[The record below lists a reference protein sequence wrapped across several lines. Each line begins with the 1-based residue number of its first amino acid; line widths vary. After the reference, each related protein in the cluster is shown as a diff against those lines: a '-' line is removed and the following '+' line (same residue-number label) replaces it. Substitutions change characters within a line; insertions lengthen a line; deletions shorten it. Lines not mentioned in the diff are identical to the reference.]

1 MKFKYEKPQNG
12 YPEWNNNPQI
22 VSLNMNKPHNDFVS
36 YETKEQA
43 IEGIKENSSRYISL
57 NGKWKFNFCKDIKSI
72 PEDFYEINYNNDSWD
87 EIDVPSN
94 WQIKGYGIPQY
105 TNLIYPWTGR
115 EDIKPPFAPVKIN
128 EAGCYV
134 KYIDITK
141 EQLNKKV
148 LINFQGV
155 ESCFYLYVN
164 GEIVGF
170 SKDSFSPSEF
180 DITDYLVEGKN
191 KIGVKVY
198 RWCDASWLE
207 DQDFW
212 RLSGIFRDV
221 YLEIKNKTHIVD
233 FRVDSNLTDDY
244 KDGTF
249 STKVKVVG
257 IGNYNIKLELYD
269 KENII
274 YSSKKEV
281 IVEGEANL
289 HFQTIIDNPR
299 KWSAE
304 QPNLYKVIICLENE
318 NNEVTEYVS
327 CDTGFR
333 RFEIKENVMYI
344 NGKRI
349 LFNGV
354 NRHEFDSEMGR
365 AINKEVMEK
374 DIKIMKQF
382 NVNALRTSHYPN
394 NPYMY
399 DLCDKYGLYVID
411 EVNLE
416 THGTWKYG
424 QKEEEG
430 ALPGSKSEWTDAVL
444 ARCKSMF
451 ERDKNHPSII
461 IWSLG
466 NESFGGENFRK
477 MYRFFKDNDKSRIVH
492 YEGIFHHRMYEDV
505 SEIESQMYTRPWEIE
520 EYAKNNPKKPHIM
533 CEYTHSMG
541 NSNGNLDAYYKL
553 FRKYDVLQGGFVWDF
568 KDQAILKKE
577 GDISYLAYGGDFGDF
592 PNDYDFSGNGL
603 VFANGEVTPK
613 FYEIKYWYADVL
625 FEDVKEGLVKIKNDY
640 LFNNLNRY
648 DIFITTT
655 KNGEFVDEKCVTI
668 DLEPGQTYELEYDV
682 VQKRYKGEEYI
693 VTFTVKEK
701 NETMYA
707 PKGHEIKHHQV
718 VLKPNTLKI
727 EREENTNK
735 VNINEEDKLIT
746 LSTEKVKVSLSK
758 ESGLLAQYIVNGENI
773 LKEES
778 RPYFWRASTNNDRG
792 FKNEVDAVTW
802 RNPNMNLVNIK
813 IENYINLVNL
823 VVDIELDNNSTV
835 TYVYS
840 LDSNSKLKVQ
850 QILNPNR
857 DLAKIPAISDMFILK
872 EEFKNI
878 TYYGRG
884 EIENYWDKY
893 KSAKVGLYED
903 IVTEKMVNYL
913 QPQENGAK
921 TDVRYLEIKNE
932 KGEGIKISGVPTFEF
947 NISKYHPEDVEIAD
961 HFYKLKPLDATVLR
975 IIYKQMGVGGDDSWR
990 ALPHPEY
997 ILNPN
1002 KIYTLTYEIKPI

>member
-22 VSLNMNKPHNDFVS
+22 ISLNMNKPHNDFVN
-36 YETKEQA
+36 YETKEEA

-72 PEDFYEINYNNDSWD
+72 PEDFYKIDYKNESWD

-128 EAGCYV
+128 EVGCYV

-180 DITDYLVEGKN
+180 DITDYLIEGKN

-221 YLEIKNKTHIVD
+221 YLEIKNNTHIVD

-244 KDGTF
+244 RDGTF
-249 STKVKVVG
+249 SSKIKVVG
-257 IGNYNIKLELYD
+257 IGNYNINLEIYD
-269 KENII
+269 KDNII
-274 YSSKKEV
+274 YSNKKEFNV
-281 IVEGEANL
+281 DGEIDIN
-289 HFQTIIDNPR
+289 FQTIIDNPR

-304 QPNLYKVIICLENE
+304 QPNLYKVIISLENE
-318 NNEVTEYVS
+318 NGKITEYVS

-333 RFEIKENVMYI
+333 RFEIKENIMYI

-365 AINKEVMEK
+365 AINKEIMEK

-399 DLCDKYGLYVID
+399 DLCDRYGLYVID

-416 THGTWKYG
+416 THGTWNYG
-424 QKEEEG
+424 QKEEEN
-430 ALPGSKSEWTDAVL
+430 ALPGSKPEWTDAVL
-444 ARCKSMF
+444 SRCKSMF
-451 ERDKNHPSII
+451 ERDKNHPCII

-505 SEIESQMYTRPWEIE
+505 SDIESQMYTRPWQIE

-553 FRKYDVLQGGFVWDF
+553 FRTYDVLQGGFVWDF

-613 FYEIKYWYADVL
+613 FYEIKYWYADIL
-625 FEDVKEGLVKIKNDY
+625 FEDIKEGLVKIKNDY

-655 KNGEFVDEKCVTI
+655 KNGEF
-668 DLEPGQTYELEYDV
+668 Y
-682 VQKRYKGEEYI
+682 R
-693 VTFTVKEK
+693 
-701 NETMYA
+701 
-707 PKGHEIKHHQV
+707 
-718 VLKPNTLKI
+718 
-727 EREENTNK
+727 
-735 VNINEEDKLIT
+735 
-746 LSTEKVKVSLSK
+746 
-758 ESGLLAQYIVNGENI
+758 
-773 LKEES
+773 
-778 RPYFWRASTNNDRG
+778 
-792 FKNEVDAVTW
+792 
-802 RNPNMNLVNIK
+802 
-813 IENYINLVNL
+813 
-823 VVDIELDNNSTV
+823 
-835 TYVYS
+835 
-840 LDSNSKLKVQ
+840 
-850 QILNPNR
+850 
-857 DLAKIPAISDMFILK
+857 
-872 EEFKNI
+872 
-878 TYYGRG
+878 
-884 EIENYWDKY
+884 
-893 KSAKVGLYED
+893 
-903 IVTEKMVNYL
+903 
-913 QPQENGAK
+913 
-921 TDVRYLEIKNE
+921 
-932 KGEGIKISGVPTFEF
+932 
-947 NISKYHPEDVEIAD
+947 
-961 HFYKLKPLDATVLR
+961 
-975 IIYKQMGVGGDDSWR
+975 
-990 ALPHPEY
+990 
-997 ILNPN
+997 
-1002 KIYTLTYEIKPI
+1002 

>member
-1 MKFKYEKPQNG
+1 MKFKYKRPQNG

-36 YETKEQA
+36 YEIKSQA
-43 IEGIKENSSRYISL
+43 MEGIKENSSRYISL
-57 NGKWKFNFCKDIKSI
+57 NGKWKFNFCKNIKSI
-72 PEDFYEINYNNDSWD
+72 PEDFYKTNYNNNSWD

-115 EDIKPPFAPVKIN
+115 EDIKPPFAPVEIN

-134 KYIDITK
+134 KLFHISKD
-141 EQLNKKV
+141 QLNKKI

-180 DITDYLVEGKN
+180 DITEYLVEGEN
-191 KIGVKVY
+191 KVAVKVY

-221 YLEIKNKTHIVD
+221 YLEIKNHTHIVD
-233 FRVDSNLTDDY
+233 YRIDSNLTDDY

-249 STKVKVVG
+249 SSKIKVVG
-257 IGNYNIKLELYD
+257 EGNHKVKLELYD
-269 KENII
+269 EENII
-274 YSSKKEV
+274 YSDEKELNV
-281 IVEGEANL
+281 DGESDV
-289 HFQTIIDNPR
+289 HFQTIIDKPR

-304 QPNLYKVIICLENE
+304 QPNLYKVIISLQNE
-318 NNEVTEYVS
+318 NGEITEYVS

-354 NRHEFDSEMGR
+354 NRHEFDCEMGR
-365 AINKEVMEK
+365 AINKDIMEK

-424 QKEEEG
+424 QIEEEN
-430 ALPGSKSEWTDAVL
+430 ALPGSKLEWTNAVL
-444 ARCKSMF
+444 SRCKSMF

-477 MYRFFKDNDKSRIVH
+477 MYRFFKDNDKTRVVH

-505 SEIESQMYTRPWEIE
+505 SEIESQMYTRPWQIE
-520 EYAKNNPKKPHIM
+520 EYAKNNPRKPHIM

-568 KDQAILKKE
+568 KDQQFLKK
-577 GDISYLAYGGDFGDF
+577 
-592 PNDYDFSGNGL
+592 
-603 VFANGEVTPK
+603 
-613 FYEIKYWYADVL
+613 
-625 FEDVKEGLVKIKNDY
+625 
-640 LFNNLNRY
+640 
-648 DIFITTT
+648 
-655 KNGEFVDEKCVTI
+655 
-668 DLEPGQTYELEYDV
+668 
-682 VQKRYKGEEYI
+682 KG
-693 VTFTVKEK
+693 K
-701 NETMYA
+701 
-707 PKGHEIKHHQV
+707 
-718 VLKPNTLKI
+718 
-727 EREENTNK
+727 
-735 VNINEEDKLIT
+735 
-746 LSTEKVKVSLSK
+746 
-758 ESGLLAQYIVNGENI
+758 
-773 LKEES
+773 
-778 RPYFWRASTNNDRG
+778 
-792 FKNEVDAVTW
+792 
-802 RNPNMNLVNIK
+802 
-813 IENYINLVNL
+813 
-823 VVDIELDNNSTV
+823 
-835 TYVYS
+835 
-840 LDSNSKLKVQ
+840 
-850 QILNPNR
+850 
-857 DLAKIPAISDMFILK
+857 
-872 EEFKNI
+872 
-878 TYYGRG
+878 
-884 EIENYWDKY
+884 
-893 KSAKVGLYED
+893 
-903 IVTEKMVNYL
+903 
-913 QPQENGAK
+913 
-921 TDVRYLEIKNE
+921 
-932 KGEGIKISGVPTFEF
+932 
-947 NISKYHPEDVEIAD
+947 
-961 HFYKLKPLDATVLR
+961 
-975 IIYKQMGVGGDDSWR
+975 
-990 ALPHPEY
+990 
-997 ILNPN
+997 
-1002 KIYTLTYEIKPI
+1002 

>member
-36 YETKEQA
+36 YETKSQA
-43 IEGIKENSSRYISL
+43 MEGIKENSSRYISL
-57 NGKWKFNFCKDIKSI
+57 NGKWKFNFCKDIKNI
-72 PEDFYEINYNNDSWD
+72 PEDFYKINYNNDSWD

-115 EDIKPPFAPVKIN
+115 EDIKPPFAPVEIN

-134 KYIDITK
+134 KLFHISKD
-141 EQLNKKV
+141 QLNKKI

-180 DITDYLVEGKN
+180 DITEYLVEGEN
-191 KIGVKVY
+191 KVAVKVY

-221 YLEIKNKTHIVD
+221 YLEIKNHTHIVD
-233 FRVDSNLTDDY
+233 YRIDSNLTDDY

-249 STKVKVVG
+249 SSKIKVVG
-257 IGNYNIKLELYD
+257 EGNQKVKLELYD
-269 KENII
+269 EENII
-274 YSSKKEV
+274 YSDEKELNV
-281 IVEGEANL
+281 DGESDL
-289 HFQTIIDNPR
+289 HFQTIIDKPR

-304 QPNLYKVIICLENE
+304 QPNLYKVIISLQNE
-318 NNEVTEYVS
+318 NGEITEYVS

-354 NRHEFDSEMGR
+354 NRHEFDCEMGR
-365 AINKEVMEK
+365 AINKDIMEK

-424 QKEEEG
+424 QIEEEN
-430 ALPGSKSEWTDAVL
+430 ALPGSKSEWTNAVL
-444 ARCKSMF
+444 SRCKSMF

-477 MYRFFKDNDKSRIVH
+477 MYRFFKDNDKTRVVH

-505 SEIESQMYTRPWEIE
+505 SEIESQMYTRPWQIE
-520 EYAKNNPKKPHIM
+520 EYAKNNPRKPHIM

-577 GDISYLAYGGDFGDF
+577 GEISYLAYGGDFGDF

-625 FEDVKEGLVKIKNDY
+625 FEDIEDGLVEIKNDY

-655 KNGEFVDEKCVTI
+655 KNGQFVDEKSVTI
-668 DLEPGQTYELEYDV
+668 DLEPGKTYRLSYDV
-682 VQKRYKGEEYI
+682 VQKRYKDEEYI

-701 NETMYA
+701 NETLYA

-718 VLKPNTLKI
+718 ILKPNLLKI
-727 EREENTNK
+727 ER
-735 VNINEEDKLIT
+735 
-746 LSTEKVKVSLSK
+746 
-758 ESGLLAQYIVNGENI
+758 
-773 LKEES
+773 
-778 RPYFWRASTNNDRG
+778 
-792 FKNEVDAVTW
+792 
-802 RNPNMNLVNIK
+802 
-813 IENYINLVNL
+813 
-823 VVDIELDNNSTV
+823 
-835 TYVYS
+835 
-840 LDSNSKLKVQ
+840 
-850 QILNPNR
+850 
-857 DLAKIPAISDMFILK
+857 
-872 EEFKNI
+872 
-878 TYYGRG
+878 
-884 EIENYWDKY
+884 
-893 KSAKVGLYED
+893 
-903 IVTEKMVNYL
+903 
-913 QPQENGAK
+913 
-921 TDVRYLEIKNE
+921 
-932 KGEGIKISGVPTFEF
+932 
-947 NISKYHPEDVEIAD
+947 
-961 HFYKLKPLDATVLR
+961 
-975 IIYKQMGVGGDDSWR
+975 
-990 ALPHPEY
+990 
-997 ILNPN
+997 
-1002 KIYTLTYEIKPI
+1002 

>member
-36 YETKEQA
+36 YETKSQA
-43 IEGIKENSSRYISL
+43 MEGIKENSSRYISL
-57 NGKWKFNFCKDIKSI
+57 NGKWKFNFCKDIKNI
-72 PEDFYEINYNNDSWD
+72 PEDFYKINYNNDSWD

-115 EDIKPPFAPVKIN
+115 EDIKPPFAPVEIN

-134 KYIDITK
+134 KLFHISKD
-141 EQLNKKV
+141 QLNKKI

-180 DITDYLVEGKN
+180 DITEYLVEGEN
-191 KIGVKVY
+191 KVAVKVY

-221 YLEIKNKTHIVD
+221 YLEIKNHTHIVD
-233 FRVDSNLTDDY
+233 YRIDSNLTDDY

-249 STKVKVVG
+249 SSKIKVVG
-257 IGNYNIKLELYD
+257 EGNQKVKLELYD
-269 KENII
+269 EENII
-274 YSSKKEV
+274 YSDEKELNV
-281 IVEGEANL
+281 DGESDL
-289 HFQTIIDNPR
+289 HFQTIIDKPR

-304 QPNLYKVIICLENE
+304 QPNLYKVIISLQNE
-318 NNEVTEYVS
+318 NGEITEYVS

-354 NRHEFDSEMGR
+354 NRHEFDCEMGR
-365 AINKEVMEK
+365 AINKDIMEK

-424 QKEEEG
+424 QIEEEN
-430 ALPGSKSEWTDAVL
+430 ALPGSKSEWTNAVL
-444 ARCKSMF
+444 SRCKSMF

-477 MYRFFKDNDKSRIVH
+477 MYRFFKDNDKTRVVH

-505 SEIESQMYTRPWEIE
+505 SEIESQMYTRPWQIE
-520 EYAKNNPKKPHIM
+520 EYAKNNPRKPHIM

-577 GDISYLAYGGDFGDF
+577 GEISYLAYGGDFGDF

-625 FEDVKEGLVKIKNDY
+625 FEDIEDGLVEIKNDY

-655 KNGEFVDEKCVTI
+655 KNGQFVDEKSVTI
-668 DLEPGQTYELEYDV
+668 DLEPGKTYRLSYDV
-682 VQKRYKGEEYI
+682 V
-693 VTFTVKEK
+693 
-701 NETMYA
+701 
-707 PKGHEIKHHQV
+707 
-718 VLKPNTLKI
+718 
-727 EREENTNK
+727 
-735 VNINEEDKLIT
+735 
-746 LSTEKVKVSLSK
+746 
-758 ESGLLAQYIVNGENI
+758 
-773 LKEES
+773 
-778 RPYFWRASTNNDRG
+778 
-792 FKNEVDAVTW
+792 
-802 RNPNMNLVNIK
+802 
-813 IENYINLVNL
+813 
-823 VVDIELDNNSTV
+823 
-835 TYVYS
+835 
-840 LDSNSKLKVQ
+840 
-850 QILNPNR
+850 
-857 DLAKIPAISDMFILK
+857 
-872 EEFKNI
+872 
-878 TYYGRG
+878 
-884 EIENYWDKY
+884 
-893 KSAKVGLYED
+893 
-903 IVTEKMVNYL
+903 
-913 QPQENGAK
+913 
-921 TDVRYLEIKNE
+921 
-932 KGEGIKISGVPTFEF
+932 
-947 NISKYHPEDVEIAD
+947 
-961 HFYKLKPLDATVLR
+961 
-975 IIYKQMGVGGDDSWR
+975 
-990 ALPHPEY
+990 
-997 ILNPN
+997 
-1002 KIYTLTYEIKPI
+1002 

>member
-22 VSLNMNKPHNDFVS
+22 ISLNMNKPHNDFVN
-36 YETKEQA
+36 YETKEEA
-43 IEGIKENSSRYISL
+43 MEGIKENSSRYISL

-72 PEDFYEINYNNDSWD
+72 PEDFYKIDYKNESWD

-128 EAGCYV
+128 EVGCYV

-180 DITDYLVEGKN
+180 DITDYLIEGKN

-221 YLEIKNKTHIVD
+221 YLEIKNNTHIVD

-249 STKVKVVG
+249 SSKIKVVG
-257 IGNYNIKLELYD
+257 IGNYNINLEIYD
-269 KENII
+269 KDNII
-274 YSSKKEV
+274 YSNKKEFNV
-281 IVEGEANL
+281 DGEIDIN
-289 HFQTIIDNPR
+289 FQTIIDNPR

-304 QPNLYKVIICLENE
+304 QSNLYKVIISLENE
-318 NNEVTEYVS
+318 NGKITEYVS

-365 AINKEVMEK
+365 AINKEIMEK

-399 DLCDKYGLYVID
+399 DLCDRYGLYVID

-416 THGTWKYG
+416 THGTWNYG
-424 QKEEEG
+424 QKEEEN
-430 ALPGSKSEWTDAVL
+430 ALPGSKPEWTDAVL
-444 ARCKSMF
+444 SRCKSMF
-451 ERDKNHPSII
+451 ERDKNHPCII

-505 SEIESQMYTRPWEIE
+505 SDIESQMYTRPWQIE

-553 FRKYDVLQGGFVWDF
+553 FRTYDVLQGGFVWDF

-613 FYEIKYWYADVL
+613 FYEIKYWYADIL
-625 FEDVKEGLVKIKNDY
+625 FEHIKEGLVKIKNDY

-655 KNGEFVDEKCVTI
+655 KNGEF
-668 DLEPGQTYELEYDV
+668 Y
-682 VQKRYKGEEYI
+682 R
-693 VTFTVKEK
+693 
-701 NETMYA
+701 
-707 PKGHEIKHHQV
+707 
-718 VLKPNTLKI
+718 
-727 EREENTNK
+727 
-735 VNINEEDKLIT
+735 
-746 LSTEKVKVSLSK
+746 
-758 ESGLLAQYIVNGENI
+758 
-773 LKEES
+773 
-778 RPYFWRASTNNDRG
+778 
-792 FKNEVDAVTW
+792 
-802 RNPNMNLVNIK
+802 
-813 IENYINLVNL
+813 
-823 VVDIELDNNSTV
+823 
-835 TYVYS
+835 
-840 LDSNSKLKVQ
+840 
-850 QILNPNR
+850 
-857 DLAKIPAISDMFILK
+857 
-872 EEFKNI
+872 
-878 TYYGRG
+878 
-884 EIENYWDKY
+884 
-893 KSAKVGLYED
+893 
-903 IVTEKMVNYL
+903 
-913 QPQENGAK
+913 
-921 TDVRYLEIKNE
+921 
-932 KGEGIKISGVPTFEF
+932 
-947 NISKYHPEDVEIAD
+947 
-961 HFYKLKPLDATVLR
+961 
-975 IIYKQMGVGGDDSWR
+975 
-990 ALPHPEY
+990 
-997 ILNPN
+997 
-1002 KIYTLTYEIKPI
+1002 

>member
-1 MKFKYEKPQNG
+1 MKRPQNG

-36 YETKEQA
+36 YETKSQA
-43 IEGIKENSSRYISL
+43 MEGIKENSSRYISL
-57 NGKWKFNFCKDIKSI
+57 NGKWKFNFCKDIKNI
-72 PEDFYEINYNNDSWD
+72 PEDFYKINYNNDSWD

-115 EDIKPPFAPVKIN
+115 EDIKPPFAPVEIN

-134 KYIDITK
+134 KLFHISKD
-141 EQLNKKV
+141 QLNKKI

-180 DITDYLVEGKN
+180 DITEYLVEGEN
-191 KIGVKVY
+191 KVAVKVY

-221 YLEIKNKTHIVD
+221 YLEIKNHTHIVD
-233 FRVDSNLTDDY
+233 YRIDSNLTDDY

-249 STKVKVVG
+249 SSKIKVVG
-257 IGNYNIKLELYD
+257 EGNQKVKLELYD
-269 KENII
+269 EENII
-274 YSSKKEV
+274 YSDEKELNV
-281 IVEGEANL
+281 DGESDL
-289 HFQTIIDNPR
+289 HFQTIIDKPR

-304 QPNLYKVIICLENE
+304 QPNLYKVIISLQNE
-318 NNEVTEYVS
+318 NGEITEYVS

-354 NRHEFDSEMGR
+354 NRHEFDCEMGR
-365 AINKEVMEK
+365 AINKDIMEK

-424 QKEEEG
+424 QIEEEN
-430 ALPGSKSEWTDAVL
+430 ALPGSKSEWTNAVL
-444 ARCKSMF
+444 SRCKSMF

-477 MYRFFKDNDKSRIVH
+477 MYRFFKDNDKTRVVH

-505 SEIESQMYTRPWEIE
+505 SEIESQMYTRPWQIE
-520 EYAKNNPKKPHIM
+520 EYAKNNPRKPHIM

-577 GDISYLAYGGDFGDF
+577 GEISYLAYGGDFGDF

-625 FEDVKEGLVKIKNDY
+625 FEDIEDGLVEIKNDY

-655 KNGEFVDEKCVTI
+655 KNGQFVDEKSVTI
-668 DLEPGQTYELEYDV
+668 DLEPGKTYRLSYDV
-682 VQKRYKGEEYI
+682 VQKRY
-693 VTFTVKEK
+693 
-701 NETMYA
+701 
-707 PKGHEIKHHQV
+707 
-718 VLKPNTLKI
+718 
-727 EREENTNK
+727 
-735 VNINEEDKLIT
+735 
-746 LSTEKVKVSLSK
+746 
-758 ESGLLAQYIVNGENI
+758 
-773 LKEES
+773 
-778 RPYFWRASTNNDRG
+778 
-792 FKNEVDAVTW
+792 
-802 RNPNMNLVNIK
+802 
-813 IENYINLVNL
+813 
-823 VVDIELDNNSTV
+823 
-835 TYVYS
+835 
-840 LDSNSKLKVQ
+840 
-850 QILNPNR
+850 
-857 DLAKIPAISDMFILK
+857 
-872 EEFKNI
+872 
-878 TYYGRG
+878 
-884 EIENYWDKY
+884 
-893 KSAKVGLYED
+893 
-903 IVTEKMVNYL
+903 
-913 QPQENGAK
+913 
-921 TDVRYLEIKNE
+921 
-932 KGEGIKISGVPTFEF
+932 
-947 NISKYHPEDVEIAD
+947 
-961 HFYKLKPLDATVLR
+961 
-975 IIYKQMGVGGDDSWR
+975 
-990 ALPHPEY
+990 
-997 ILNPN
+997 
-1002 KIYTLTYEIKPI
+1002 

>member
-1 MKFKYEKPQNG
+1 MKFKYKRPQNG

-36 YETKEQA
+36 YEIKSQA
-43 IEGIKENSSRYISL
+43 MEGIKENSSRYISL
-57 NGKWKFNFCKDIKSI
+57 NGKWKFNFCKNIKSI
-72 PEDFYEINYNNDSWD
+72 PEDFYKTNYNNNSWD

-115 EDIKPPFAPVKIN
+115 EDIKPPFAPVEIN

-134 KYIDITK
+134 KLFHISKD
-141 EQLNKKV
+141 QLNKKI

-180 DITDYLVEGKN
+180 DITEYLVEGEN
-191 KIGVKVY
+191 KVAVKVY

-221 YLEIKNKTHIVD
+221 YLEIKNHTHIVD
-233 FRVDSNLTDDY
+233 YRIDSNLTDDY

-249 STKVKVVG
+249 SSKIKVVG
-257 IGNYNIKLELYD
+257 EGNQKVKLELYD
-269 KENII
+269 EENII
-274 YSSKKEV
+274 YSDEKELNV
-281 IVEGEANL
+281 DGESDV
-289 HFQTIIDNPR
+289 HFQTIIDKPR

-304 QPNLYKVIICLENE
+304 QPNLYKVIISLQNE
-318 NNEVTEYVS
+318 NGEITEYVS

-354 NRHEFDSEMGR
+354 NRHEFDCEMGR
-365 AINKEVMEK
+365 AINKDIMEK

-424 QKEEEG
+424 QIEEEN
-430 ALPGSKSEWTDAVL
+430 ALPGSKSEWTNAVL
-444 ARCKSMF
+444 SRCKSMF

-477 MYRFFKDNDKSRIVH
+477 MYRFFKDNDKTRVVH

-505 SEIESQMYTRPWEIE
+505 SEIESQMYTRPWQIE
-520 EYAKNNPKKPHIM
+520 EYAKNNPRKPHIM

-577 GDISYLAYGGDFGDF
+577 GEISYLAYGGDFGDF

-625 FEDVKEGLVKIKNDY
+625 FEDIEDGLVKIKNDY

-655 KNGEFVDEKCVTI
+655 KNGQFVDEKSVTI
-668 DLEPGQTYELEYDV
+668 DLEPGKTYRLSYDV
-682 VQKRYKGEEYI
+682 YK
-693 VTFTVKEK
+693 KD
-701 NETMYA
+701 
-707 PKGHEIKHHQV
+707 IK
-718 VLKPNTLKI
+718 
-727 EREENTNK
+727 
-735 VNINEEDKLIT
+735 
-746 LSTEKVKVSLSK
+746 
-758 ESGLLAQYIVNGENI
+758 
-773 LKEES
+773 
-778 RPYFWRASTNNDRG
+778 
-792 FKNEVDAVTW
+792 
-802 RNPNMNLVNIK
+802 M
-813 IENYINLVNL
+813 
-823 VVDIELDNNSTV
+823 
-835 TYVYS
+835 
-840 LDSNSKLKVQ
+840 
-850 QILNPNR
+850 
-857 DLAKIPAISDMFILK
+857 
-872 EEFKNI
+872 KNI
-878 TYYGRG
+878 
-884 EIENYWDKY
+884 
-893 KSAKVGLYED
+893 
-903 IVTEKMVNYL
+903 
-913 QPQENGAK
+913 
-921 TDVRYLEIKNE
+921 
-932 KGEGIKISGVPTFEF
+932 
-947 NISKYHPEDVEIAD
+947 
-961 HFYKLKPLDATVLR
+961 
-975 IIYKQMGVGGDDSWR
+975 
-990 ALPHPEY
+990 
-997 ILNPN
+997 
-1002 KIYTLTYEIKPI
+1002 

>member
-1 MKFKYEKPQNG
+1 MKFKYKRPQNG

-22 VSLNMNKPHNDFVS
+22 VSLNMNKHHNDFVS
-36 YETKEQA
+36 YEIKSQA
-43 IEGIKENSSRYISL
+43 MEGIKENSSRYISL
-57 NGKWKFNFCKDIKSI
+57 NGKWKFNFCKNIKSI
-72 PEDFYEINYNNDSWD
+72 PEDFYKTNYNNNSWD

-115 EDIKPPFAPVKIN
+115 EDIKPPFAPVEIN

-134 KYIDITK
+134 KLFHISKD
-141 EQLNKKV
+141 QLNKKI

-180 DITDYLVEGKN
+180 DITEYLVEGEN
-191 KIGVKVY
+191 KVAVKVY

-221 YLEIKNKTHIVD
+221 YLEIKNHTHIVD
-233 FRVDSNLTDDY
+233 YRIDSNLTDDY

-249 STKVKVVG
+249 SSKIKVVG
-257 IGNYNIKLELYD
+257 EGNQKVKLELYD
-269 KENII
+269 EENII
-274 YSSKKEV
+274 YSDEKELNV
-281 IVEGEANL
+281 DGESDV
-289 HFQTIIDNPR
+289 HFQTIIDKPR

-304 QPNLYKVIICLENE
+304 QPNLYKVIISLQNE
-318 NNEVTEYVS
+318 NGEITEYVS

-354 NRHEFDSEMGR
+354 NRHEFDCEMGR
-365 AINKEVMEK
+365 AINKDIMEK

-424 QKEEEG
+424 QIEEEN
-430 ALPGSKSEWTDAVL
+430 ALPGSKSEWTNAVL
-444 ARCKSMF
+444 SRCKSMF

-477 MYRFFKDNDKSRIVH
+477 MYRFFKDNDKTRVVH

-505 SEIESQMYTRPWEIE
+505 SEIESQMYTRPWQIE
-520 EYAKNNPKKPHIM
+520 EYAKNNPRKPHIM

-577 GDISYLAYGGDFGDF
+577 GEISYLAYGGDFGDF

-625 FEDVKEGLVKIKNDY
+625 FEDIEDGLVKIKNDY

-655 KNGEFVDEKCVTI
+655 KNGQFVDEKSVTI
-668 DLEPGQTYELEYDV
+668 DLEPGKTYRLSYDV
-682 VQKRYKGEEYI
+682 VQKRYKDEEYI

-701 NETMYA
+701 NATLYA

-718 VLKPNTLKI
+718 ILKPNLLKI
-727 EREENTNK
+727 ERED
-735 VNINEEDKLIT
+735 NINTVDINEDERYIK
-746 LSTEKVKVSLSK
+746 LSTEKVKVSVSK
-758 ESGLLAQYIVNGENI
+758 ESGLLCEYIVNDNNI

-792 FKNEVDAVTW
+792 F
-802 RNPNMNLVNIK
+802 
-813 IENYINLVNL
+813 
-823 VVDIELDNNSTV
+823 
-835 TYVYS
+835 
-840 LDSNSKLKVQ
+840 
-850 QILNPNR
+850 
-857 DLAKIPAISDMFILK
+857 
-872 EEFKNI
+872 
-878 TYYGRG
+878 
-884 EIENYWDKY
+884 
-893 KSAKVGLYED
+893 
-903 IVTEKMVNYL
+903 
-913 QPQENGAK
+913 
-921 TDVRYLEIKNE
+921 
-932 KGEGIKISGVPTFEF
+932 
-947 NISKYHPEDVEIAD
+947 
-961 HFYKLKPLDATVLR
+961 
-975 IIYKQMGVGGDDSWR
+975 
-990 ALPHPEY
+990 
-997 ILNPN
+997 
-1002 KIYTLTYEIKPI
+1002 

>member
-22 VSLNMNKPHNDFVS
+22 ISLNMNKPHNDFVN
-36 YETKEQA
+36 YETKLQA
-43 IEGIKENSSRYISL
+43 IEGVKENSSRYISL
-57 NGKWKFNFCKDIKSI
+57 NGRWKFNFCKDIKNI
-72 PEDFYEINYNNDSWD
+72 PEDFYKINYNNEPWD
-87 EIDVPSN
+87 EIEVPSN

-105 TNLIYPWTGR
+105 TNVIYPWTGR

-134 KYIDITK
+134 RYIDITK

-249 STKVKVVG
+249 STKVEVIG

-274 YSSKKEV
+274 YSSKKEFTV
-281 IVEGEANL
+281 DGEVNL

-304 QPNLYKVIICLENE
+304 QPNLYKVIISLENE
-318 NNEVTEYVS
+318 NNEAIEYVS

-365 AINKEVMEK
+365 AINKDVMEK

-430 ALPGSKSEWTDAVL
+430 AIPGSKSEWTDAVL
-444 ARCKSMF
+444 SRCKSMF

-492 YEGIFHHRMYEDV
+492 YEGIFHHRIYEDV
-505 SEIESQMYTRPWEIE
+505 SDIESQMYTRPWEIE

-533 CEYTHSMG
+533 LS
-541 NSNGNLDAYYKL
+541 
-553 FRKYDVLQGGFVWDF
+553 
-568 KDQAILKKE
+568 
-577 GDISYLAYGGDFGDF
+577 
-592 PNDYDFSGNGL
+592 
-603 VFANGEVTPK
+603 
-613 FYEIKYWYADVL
+613 
-625 FEDVKEGLVKIKNDY
+625 
-640 LFNNLNRY
+640 
-648 DIFITTT
+648 
-655 KNGEFVDEKCVTI
+655 
-668 DLEPGQTYELEYDV
+668 
-682 VQKRYKGEEYI
+682 
-693 VTFTVKEK
+693 
-701 NETMYA
+701 
-707 PKGHEIKHHQV
+707 
-718 VLKPNTLKI
+718 
-727 EREENTNK
+727 
-735 VNINEEDKLIT
+735 LIH
-746 LSTEKVKVSLSK
+746 
-758 ESGLLAQYIVNGENI
+758 I
-773 LKEES
+773 
-778 RPYFWRASTNNDRG
+778 
-792 FKNEVDAVTW
+792 
-802 RNPNMNLVNIK
+802 
-813 IENYINLVNL
+813 
-823 VVDIELDNNSTV
+823 
-835 TYVYS
+835 
-840 LDSNSKLKVQ
+840 
-850 QILNPNR
+850 
-857 DLAKIPAISDMFILK
+857 
-872 EEFKNI
+872 
-878 TYYGRG
+878 
-884 EIENYWDKY
+884 
-893 KSAKVGLYED
+893 
-903 IVTEKMVNYL
+903 
-913 QPQENGAK
+913 
-921 TDVRYLEIKNE
+921 
-932 KGEGIKISGVPTFEF
+932 
-947 NISKYHPEDVEIAD
+947 
-961 HFYKLKPLDATVLR
+961 
-975 IIYKQMGVGGDDSWR
+975 
-990 ALPHPEY
+990 
-997 ILNPN
+997 
-1002 KIYTLTYEIKPI
+1002 